1 LSHGAGSRA
10 QKKPANEAGRI
21 RFRSRAIPSV
31 RYAASGDPGGRG
43 RWIARLTRRSS
54 YGGPGR
60 PRTGPPGR
68 GEPGRDS
75 GTTATQPVNEVDAAV
90 GAECDGSGQVGP
102 QRTLDVENR
111 TARSDRVAT
120 TRAAGQGVPPGLASS
135 RNRQARSRRA
145 ASRWTLAR
153 FWALE
158 FWRLVFT
165 AGLSS
170 ATDRLTW
177 NRRIGRGRR
186 RISDTLQVAAWVSV
200 LVRTSGC
207 GGGSMAVA

>member
-1 LSHGAGSRA
+1 VGSVGPRRTLHG
-10 QKKPANEAGRI
+10 
-21 RFRSRAIPSV
+21 
-31 RYAASGDPGGRG
+31 GGRG
-43 RWIARLTRRSS
+43 T
-54 YGGPGR
+54 
-60 PRTGPPGR
+60 RTGPPER

-120 TRAAGQGVPPGLASS
+120 TRAAGQGVPPGLAFCRRLASS

-170 ATDRLTW
+170 ATHRLTW

-186 RISDTLQVAAWVSV
+186 HISDTLQVAAWVSV

-207 GGGSMAVA
+207 GGRSMAVA